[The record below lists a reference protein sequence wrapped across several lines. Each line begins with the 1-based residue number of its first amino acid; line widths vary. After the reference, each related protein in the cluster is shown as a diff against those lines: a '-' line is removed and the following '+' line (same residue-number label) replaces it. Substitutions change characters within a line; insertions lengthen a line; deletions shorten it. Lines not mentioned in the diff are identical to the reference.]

1 MTSSCKWPGALRV
14 YTLCGEGMWYCF
26 LKNAT
31 VFMNSDSLVYLYK
44 QKKTEHWI
52 TWSDDDDGMSYA
64 DLKRLFKKLDRE
76 STWCN
81 YCHEVKEKSLVLLNK
96 FIRWSHVN
104 HCMSR
109 IAVDVCDNYCPAED
123 YPHSMFHS
131 PHYWG
136 LRKNLYFASSRFFQ
150 CKFDLRL
157 RGKRFTK
164 YKVK

>member
-1 MTSSCKWPGALRV
+1 MSS
-14 YTLCGEGMWYCF
+14 
-26 LKNAT
+26 
-31 VFMNSDSLVYLYK
+31 
-44 QKKTEHWI
+44 
-52 TWSDDDDGMSYA
+52 
-64 DLKRLFKKLDRE
+64 
-76 STWCN
+76 
-81 YCHEVKEKSLVLLNK
+81 
-96 FIRWSHVN
+96 
-104 HCMSR
+104 